1 MAKKTLN
8 ELVFHDDFMFTAVMT
23 DEENCRCFLERVLDI
38 PIERVELSKEH
49 GLVFNPESKGI
60 RMDVYA
66 KDEHNTHYDIEMQL
80 TKKDNLERRSRYY
93 HSQMDMEML
102 AKGKQYRDLPDAYV
116 IFICNFDPLGERKCR
131 YTIHRHC
138 QETDK
143 IIEDGVCA
151 VFLNTQG
158 ENRNEVPKELVAL
171 LDYVKA
177 DLTDSEADYG
187 DPFVKQLQNSVRQ
200 VKANRRM
207 GERYMM
213 FEQYMQEYIEEHAD
227 EIRGEAW
234 ADGMEKGLAEGM
246 EKGLAEGMAEGLA
259 EGLAEGQKAGVARVN
274 KLSSLLLSA
283 DRLSDLRRALQ
294 NPEYQEQLFRE
305 FNI

>member
-1 MAKKTLN
+1 M
-8 ELVFHDDFMFTAVMT
+8 
-23 DEENCRCFLERVLDI
+23 
-38 PIERVELSKEH
+38 
-49 GLVFNPESKGI
+49 
-60 RMDVYA
+60 
-66 KDEHNTHYDIEMQL
+66 
-80 TKKDNLERRSRYY
+80 
-93 HSQMDMEML
+93 
-102 AKGKQYRDLPDAYV
+102 
-116 IFICNFDPLGERKCR
+116 
-131 YTIHRHC
+131 
-138 QETDK
+138 
-143 IIEDGVCA
+143 
-151 VFLNTQG
+151 
-158 ENRNEVPKELVAL
+158 VAL